1 LALAHNRG
9 ALTTARFVYLD
20 FTAHLAIPN
29 QSILIF
35 PPPMDIIR
43 LLPDNI
49 ANQIAAGEVIQR
61 PASAVKELM
70 ENAIDAG
77 ATQVQ
82 LIVKQA
88 GKSLVQVIDNGCGMS
103 DTDARM
109 CFEKHAT
116 SKISTADD
124 LFNIRTMGFRGEA
137 LASIAAIAQVEMKT
151 RQIGE
156 PLGTLIE
163 IGGMKM
169 AKQEPCQSAEGTSIA
184 MKNLFFNVP
193 ARRNFLKS
201 DTVELKNI
209 LEEFQ
214 RIALAHPRI
223 GFQFFNN
230 DYEMYHLKPGNL
242 KQRVVA
248 MFGDNYAQ
256 KLVPVEEKSYA
267 LHVYG
272 FVGKPEFSKKTRG
285 EQYIY
290 VNNRYIKSPYLN
302 HAVAMAYEQMI
313 PQGSHPFYVL
323 FLDIDPAKI
332 DINVHPAKYEIKFD
346 DEKLVYTFVNLG
358 VKHALGAYSV
368 SPTLDF
374 NQEHHLNS
382 NNTFTEQPRT
392 WLEITQHGVSK
403 DAKKFAPPSN
413 FQPLTERE
421 DNNLKNWEHAYDT
434 ESNRQ
439 LTVDNE
445 QQTTNN
451 KQQTEEV
458 YKESI
463 PPHQIQKRYIV
474 SQIKSGF
481 ILIDQQAAHER
492 IMFERYLKLLEK
504 NKNESQRQLF
514 PQNLELSAMDAH
526 ILSQILPE
534 INNLGFDI
542 QEFGKQ
548 SFVIHGFPADIV
560 QGDEKKMI
568 EELIEQYK
576 MNAQVTKF
584 SKREN
589 LAKSLAYSSS
599 IKAGKTLS
607 VEEMKTLIDEL
618 FACEKA
624 YTAPNGRFTFITLSN
639 DELEKRFENK

>member
-1 LALAHNRG
+1 
-9 ALTTARFVYLD
+9 
-20 FTAHLAIPN
+20 
-29 QSILIF
+29 
-35 PPPMDIIR
+35 MDIIR

-61 PASAVKELM
+61 PASAVKELL
-70 ENAIDAG
+70 ENSVDSG
-77 ATQVQ
+77 ATHIK
-82 LIVKQA
+82 LLVKQA

-116 SKISTADD
+116 SKIRTADD

-137 LASIAAIAQVEMKT
+137 LASIAAIAQVELKT
-151 RQIGE
+151 RQTGE
-156 PLGTLIE
+156 QLGTCIE
-163 IGGMKM
+163 IEGMKVL
-169 AKQEPCQSAEGTSIA
+169 KQEPCQTPEGTSIA

-201 DTVELKNI
+201 DAVELKNI
-209 LEEFQ
+209 IEEFQ
-214 RIALAHPRI
+214 RVALAYPKV
-223 GFQFFNN
+223 GFQLFNN
-230 DYEMYHLKPGNL
+230 DNEVYHLKSGNL
-242 KQRVVA
+242 KQRIIA
-248 MFGDNYAQ
+248 LFGDNYAQ
-256 KLVPVEEKSYA
+256 KIVPVEEKSYA

-285 EQYIY
+285 EQFIF
-290 VNNRYIKSPYLN
+290 VNNRFIKSAYLN
-302 HAVAMAYEQMI
+302 HAVSTAFNEMI
-313 PQGSHPFYVL
+313 PQGSFPFYVL
-323 FLDIDPAKI
+323 FMDIDPSKI
-332 DINVHPAKYEIKFD
+332 DINVHPAKHEIKFE

-368 SPTLDF
+368 SPSLDF

-392 WLEITQHGVSK
+392 WLEITQHATTTR

-413 FQPLTERE
+413 FQPLTKRE
-421 DNNLKNWEHAYDT
+421 EGNVKNWQTLYDT
-434 ESNRQ
+434 VGKADTGNTSDDAKAGTTDTRQMATEQES
-439 LTVDNE
+439 
-445 QQTTNN
+445 
-451 KQQTEEV
+451 
-458 YKESI
+458 YKEAV
-463 PPHQIQKRYIV
+463 PPHQIQRRYIV

-492 IMFERYLKLLEK
+492 IMYERYLRMLEK
-504 NKNESQRQLF
+504 NRNESQRNLF
-514 PQNLELSAMDAH
+514 PQSLDLNAADAQ
-526 ILSQILPE
+526 ILLQILPE
-534 INNLGFDI
+534 INSLGFDI
-542 QEFGKQ
+542 QEFGKN

-560 QGDEKKMI
+560 QENEKKI
-568 EELIEQYK
+568 VEEMIEQYK
-576 MNAQVTKF
+576 MNAQVTKL

-599 IKAGKTLS
+599 IKAGKKLS

-618 FACEKA
+618 FACENA
-624 YTAPNGRFTFITLSN
+624 FTAPNGRFTFITIGN

>member
-1 LALAHNRG
+1 
-9 ALTTARFVYLD
+9 
-20 FTAHLAIPN
+20 
-29 QSILIF
+29 
-35 PPPMDIIR
+35 MDIIR

-61 PASAVKELM
+61 PASAVKELL
-70 ENAIDAG
+70 ENSIDSG
-77 ATQVQ
+77 ATHIK

-103 DTDARM
+103 ETDARM
-109 CFEKHAT
+109 SFEKHAT
-116 SKISTADD
+116 SKIRAAED

-137 LASIAAIAQVEMKT
+137 LASIAAIAQVELKT
-151 RQIGE
+151 KQTGDQ
-156 PLGTLIE
+156 LGTSIE
-163 IGGMKM
+163 IEGMKIL
-169 AKQEPCQSAEGTSIA
+169 KQEPCQTPEGTSIA

-209 LEEFQ
+209 IEEFQ
-214 RIALAHPRI
+214 RIALAHSKI
-223 GFQFFNN
+223 GFQLFNN
-230 DYEMYHLKPGNL
+230 DYEMYHLKAGNL
-242 KQRVVA
+242 KQRIVA
-248 MFGDNYAQ
+248 MFGENYAG
-256 KLVPVEEKSYA
+256 KIVPVEEKSYA

-272 FVGKPEFSKKTRG
+272 YTGKPEFSKKTRG
-285 EQYIY
+285 EQFIF
-290 VNNRYIKSPYLN
+290 VNNRFIKSPYLN
-302 HAVAMAYEQMI
+302 HAVSMAFEQML
-313 PQGSHPFYVL
+313 PQGSFPFYVL

-332 DINVHPAKYEIKFD
+332 DINVHPAKHEIKFE

-358 VKHALGAYSV
+358 VKHTLGAYSV

-374 NQEHHLNS
+374 NQEHHLN
-382 NNTFTEQPRT
+382 NNDTFTQQPRT
-392 WLEITQHGVSK
+392 WLEITQHATTTK
-403 DAKKFAPPSN
+403 DAKKFAPPTN
-413 FQPLTERE
+413 FQPLTTRE
-421 DNNLKNWEHAYDT
+421 ENNLKNWEHAFDT
-434 ESNRQ
+434 NTKSEVRSPKSEEN
-439 LTVDNE
+439 TSGSFSSDNDA
-445 QQTTNN
+445 
-451 KQQTEEV
+451 
-458 YKESI
+458 YKEAV
-463 PPHQIQKRYIV
+463 PPHQIQRRYIV

-492 IMFERYLKLLEK
+492 IMFERYLKLLDR

-514 PQNLELSAMDAH
+514 PQNLDLNAMDAQVLH
-526 ILSQILPE
+526 QLLPE

-542 QEFGKQ
+542 QEFGKN
-548 SFVIHGFPADIV
+548 SFVIHGFPADLL

-576 MNAQVTKF
+576 MNLQITKL

-599 IKAGKTLS
+599 IKAGKKLS

-618 FACEKA
+618 FACENA
-624 YTAPNGRFTFITLSN
+624 FNAPNGKFTFITLAN

>member
-1 LALAHNRG
+1 
-9 ALTTARFVYLD
+9 
-20 FTAHLAIPN
+20 
-29 QSILIF
+29 
-35 PPPMDIIR
+35 MDIIR

-61 PASAVKELM
+61 PASAVKELL
-70 ENAIDAG
+70 ENSIDSG
-77 ATQVQ
+77 ATHIK

-103 DTDARM
+103 ETDARM
-109 CFEKHAT
+109 SFEKHAT
-116 SKISTADD
+116 SKIRAAED

-137 LASIAAIAQVEMKT
+137 LASIAAIAQVELKT
-151 RQIGE
+151 KQTGE
-156 PLGTLIE
+156 QLGTSIE
-163 IGGMKM
+163 IEGMKIL
-169 AKQEPCQSAEGTSIA
+169 KQEPCQTPEGTSIA

-209 LEEFQ
+209 IEEFQ
-214 RIALAHPRI
+214 RIALAHPKI
-223 GFQFFNN
+223 GFQLFNN
-230 DYEMYHLKPGNL
+230 DYEMYHLKAGNL
-242 KQRVVA
+242 KQRIVA
-248 MFGDNYAQ
+248 MFGENYAG
-256 KLVPVEEKSYA
+256 KIVPVEEKSYA

-272 FVGKPEFSKKTRG
+272 FTGKPEFSKKTRG
-285 EQYIY
+285 EQFIF
-290 VNNRYIKSPYLN
+290 VNNRFIKSPYLN
-302 HAVAMAYEQMI
+302 HAVSMAFEQML
-313 PQGSHPFYVL
+313 PQGSFPFYVL

-332 DINVHPAKYEIKFD
+332 DINVHPAKHEIKFE

-374 NQEHHLNS
+374 NQEHHLN
-382 NNTFTEQPRT
+382 NNDTFTQQPRT
-392 WLEITQHGVSK
+392 WLEITQHATTTK

-413 FQPLTERE
+413 FQPLTTRE
-421 DNNLKNWEHAYDT
+421 ENNLKNWEHAFDTVSSGSKQPQLTAESQNT
-434 ESNRQ
+434 ESR
-439 LTVDNE
+439 
-445 QQTTNN
+445 
-451 KQQTEEV
+451 KQEEHDA
-458 YKESI
+458 YKEAV
-463 PPHQIQKRYIV
+463 PPHQIQRRYIV

-492 IMFERYLKLLEK
+492 IMFERYLKLLDR

-514 PQNLELSAMDAH
+514 PQNLDLNAMDAQ
-526 ILSQILPE
+526 ILHQLLPE

-542 QEFGKQ
+542 QEFGKN
-548 SFVIHGFPADIV
+548 SFVIHGFPADLL

-576 MNAQVTKF
+576 MNLQITKL

-599 IKAGKTLS
+599 IKAGKKLS

-618 FACEKA
+618 FACENA
-624 YTAPNGRFTFITLSN
+624 FNAPNGKFTFITLSN

>member
-1 LALAHNRG
+1 
-9 ALTTARFVYLD
+9 
-20 FTAHLAIPN
+20 
-29 QSILIF
+29 
-35 PPPMDIIR
+35 MDIIR

-61 PASAVKELM
+61 PASAVKELL
-70 ENAIDAG
+70 ENSIDSG
-77 ATQVQ
+77 ATHIK

-103 DTDARM
+103 ETDARM
-109 CFEKHAT
+109 SFEKHAT
-116 SKISTADD
+116 SKIRAAED

-137 LASIAAIAQVEMKT
+137 LASIAAIAQVELKT
-151 RQIGE
+151 KQTGE
-156 PLGTLIE
+156 QLGTSIE
-163 IGGMKM
+163 IEGMKIL
-169 AKQEPCQSAEGTSIA
+169 KQEPCQTPEGTSIA

-209 LEEFQ
+209 IEEFQ
-214 RIALAHPRI
+214 RIALAHPKI
-223 GFQFFNN
+223 GFQLFNN
-230 DYEMYHLKPGNL
+230 DYEMYHLKAGNL
-242 KQRVVA
+242 KQRIVA
-248 MFGDNYAQ
+248 MFGENYAG
-256 KLVPVEEKSYA
+256 KIVPVEEKSYA

-272 FVGKPEFSKKTRG
+272 FTGKPEFSKKTRG
-285 EQYIY
+285 EQFIF
-290 VNNRYIKSPYLN
+290 VNNRFIKSPYLN
-302 HAVAMAYEQMI
+302 HAVSMAFEQML
-313 PQGSHPFYVL
+313 PQGSFPFYVL

-332 DINVHPAKYEIKFD
+332 DINVHPAKHEIKFE

-374 NQEHHLNS
+374 NQEHHLN
-382 NNTFTEQPRT
+382 NNDTFTQQPRT
-392 WLEITQHGVSK
+392 WLEITQHATTTK

-413 FQPLTERE
+413 FQPLTTRE
-421 DNNLKNWEHAYDT
+421 ENNLKNWEHAFDT
-434 ESNRQ
+434 IGKPEDGSEKTGVKTGLGSASDFGLR
-439 LTVDNE
+439 TSDSDA
-445 QQTTNN
+445 
-451 KQQTEEV
+451 
-458 YKESI
+458 YKEAV
-463 PPHQIQKRYIV
+463 PPHQIQRRYIV

-492 IMFERYLKLLEK
+492 IMFERYLKLLDR

-514 PQNLELSAMDAH
+514 PQNLDLNAMDAQVLH
-526 ILSQILPE
+526 QLLPE

-542 QEFGKQ
+542 QEFGKN
-548 SFVIHGFPADIV
+548 SFVIHGFPADLL

-576 MNAQVTKF
+576 MNLQITKL

-599 IKAGKTLS
+599 IKAGKKLS

-618 FACEKA
+618 FACENA
-624 YTAPNGRFTFITLSN
+624 FNSPNGKFTFITLAN

>member
-1 LALAHNRG
+1 
-9 ALTTARFVYLD
+9 
-20 FTAHLAIPN
+20 
-29 QSILIF
+29 
-35 PPPMDIIR
+35 MDIIR

-61 PASAVKELM
+61 PASAVKELL
-70 ENAIDAG
+70 ENSIDAG
-77 ATQVQ
+77 ATNIK

-116 SKISTADD
+116 SKIRTADD

-137 LASIAAIAQVEMKT
+137 LASIAAIAQVELKS
-151 RQIGE
+151 RQTGE
-156 PLGTLIE
+156 QLGTCIE
-163 IGGMKM
+163 IEGMKVL
-169 AKQEPCQSAEGTSIA
+169 KQEPCQTPEGTSIA

-201 DTVELKNI
+201 DAVELKNI
-209 LEEFQ
+209 IEEFQ
-214 RIALAHPRI
+214 RIALAHPKI
-223 GFQFFNN
+223 GFQLFNN
-230 DYEMYHLKPGNL
+230 DNEVYHLKSGNL
-242 KQRVVA
+242 KQRIIA
-248 MFGDNYAQ
+248 LFGDNYAQ
-256 KLVPVEEKSYA
+256 KIVPVEEKSYA

-285 EQYIY
+285 EQFIF
-290 VNNRYIKSPYLN
+290 VNNRFIKSAYLN
-302 HAVAMAYEQMI
+302 HAVSAAFNEMI
-313 PQGSHPFYVL
+313 PQGSFPFYVL
-323 FLDIDPAKI
+323 FMDIDPSKI
-332 DINVHPAKYEIKFD
+332 DINVHPAKHEIKFE

-368 SPTLDF
+368 SPSLDF

-392 WLEITQHGVSK
+392 WLEITQHATTTR

-413 FQPLTERE
+413 FQPLTKRE
-421 DNNLKNWEHAYDT
+421 EGNLQNWQTLYDT
-434 ESNRQ
+434 VGKADTGNSKEDVDSTMPDTRQ
-439 LTVDNE
+439 MATE
-445 QQTTNN
+445 Q
-451 KQQTEEV
+451 EG
-458 YKESI
+458 YKEAV
-463 PPHQIQKRYIV
+463 PPHQIQRRYIV

-492 IMFERYLKLLEK
+492 IMYERYLRMLEK
-504 NKNESQRQLF
+504 NRNESQRQLF
-514 PQNLELSAMDAH
+514 PQSLDLNAADAQ
-526 ILSQILPE
+526 ILLQILPE
-534 INNLGFDI
+534 INSLGFDI
-542 QEFGKQ
+542 QEFGKN
-548 SFVIHGFPADIV
+548 SFVIHGFPADII
-560 QGDEKKMI
+560 QENEKKMV
-568 EELIEQYK
+568 EEMIEQYK
-576 MNAQVTKF
+576 MNAQVTKL

-599 IKAGKTLS
+599 IKAGKKLS

-618 FACEKA
+618 FACENA
-624 YTAPNGRFTFITLSN
+624 FTAPNGRFTFITIGN

>member
-1 LALAHNRG
+1 
-9 ALTTARFVYLD
+9 
-20 FTAHLAIPN
+20 
-29 QSILIF
+29 
-35 PPPMDIIR
+35 MDIIR

-61 PASAVKELM
+61 PASAVKELL
-70 ENAIDAG
+70 ENSIDSG
-77 ATQVQ
+77 ATQIK

-116 SKISTADD
+116 SKIRAAED

-137 LASIAAIAQVEMKT
+137 LASIAAIAQVEMKS
-151 RQIGE
+151 RQTGE
-156 PLGTLIE
+156 QLGTCIE
-163 IGGMKM
+163 IEGMKVL
-169 AKQEPCQSAEGTSIA
+169 KQEPCQTPEGTSIA

-201 DTVELKNI
+201 DSVELKNI
-209 LEEFQ
+209 IEEFQ
-214 RIALAHPRI
+214 RVALAHPKI

-230 DYEMYHLKPGNL
+230 DNEVYHLKAGNQ
-242 KQRVVA
+242 KQRIVA
-248 MFGDNYAQ
+248 MFGDNYAG
-256 KLVPVEEKSYA
+256 KIVPVEEKSYA

-285 EQYIY
+285 EQYIF
-290 VNNRYIKSPYLN
+290 VNNRFIKSPYLN
-302 HAVAMAYEQMI
+302 HAVSMAFEQMM
-313 PQGSHPFYVL
+313 PQGSFPFYVL

-332 DINVHPAKYEIKFD
+332 DINVHPAKYEIKFE

-368 SPTLDF
+368 SPSIDF

-382 NNTFTEQPRT
+382 GDAFTQQPRT
-392 WLEITQHGVSK
+392 WLEITQQATSVK
-403 DAKKFAPPSN
+403 DAKKFAPPTN
-413 FQPLTERE
+413 FQSLSQRE
-421 DNNLKNWEHAYDT
+421 DNNLKNWERAFDKVGKPEVRMRQAELNT
-434 ESNRQ
+434 DLPLSSDFGDKTTDLES
-439 LTVDNE
+439 
-445 QQTTNN
+445 
-451 KQQTEEV
+451 
-458 YKESI
+458 YKEAV
-463 PPHQIQKRYIV
+463 PPHQIQRRYIV

-492 IMFERYLKLLEK
+492 IMFERYLRMLEK
-504 NKNESQRQLF
+504 NRNESQRQLF
-514 PQNLELSAMDAH
+514 PQSLELSPMDTQ
-526 ILSQILPE
+526 ILLEILPE
-534 INNLGFDI
+534 VNGLGFDI
-542 QEFGKQ
+542 QEFGKN
-548 SFVIHGFPADIV
+548 SFVIHGFPADLA
-560 QGDEKKMI
+560 QENEKKIVEEMI
-568 EELIEQYK
+568 EQFK
-576 MNAQVTKF
+576 MNAQVTKL

-599 IKAGKTLS
+599 IKAGKKLS

-618 FACEKA
+618 FACENA
-624 YTAPNGRFTFITLSN
+624 FTAPNGRFTFITIAN

>member
-1 LALAHNRG
+1 
-9 ALTTARFVYLD
+9 
-20 FTAHLAIPN
+20 
-29 QSILIF
+29 
-35 PPPMDIIR
+35 MDIIR

-61 PASAVKELM
+61 PASAVKELL
-70 ENAIDAG
+70 ENSIDSG
-77 ATQVQ
+77 ATQIK

-116 SKISTADD
+116 SKIRAAED

-137 LASIAAIAQVEMKT
+137 LASIAAIAQVEMKS
-151 RQIGE
+151 RQTGE
-156 PLGTLIE
+156 QLGTCIE
-163 IGGMKM
+163 IEGMKVL
-169 AKQEPCQSAEGTSIA
+169 KQEPCQTPEGTSIA

-201 DTVELKNI
+201 DSVELKNI
-209 LEEFQ
+209 IEEFQ
-214 RIALAHPRI
+214 RVALAHPKI

-230 DYEMYHLKPGNL
+230 DNEVYHLKAGNQ
-242 KQRVVA
+242 KQRIVA
-248 MFGDNYAQ
+248 MFGDNYAG
-256 KLVPVEEKSYA
+256 KIVPVEEKSYA

-285 EQYIY
+285 EQYIF
-290 VNNRYIKSPYLN
+290 VNNRFIKSPYLN
-302 HAVAMAYEQMI
+302 HAVSMAFEQMMS
-313 PQGSHPFYVL
+313 QGSFPFYVL

-332 DINVHPAKYEIKFD
+332 DINVHPAKYEIKFE

-368 SPTLDF
+368 SPSIDF

-382 NNTFTEQPRT
+382 GDAFTQQPRT
-392 WLEITQHGVSK
+392 WLEITQQATSVK
-403 DAKKFAPPSN
+403 DAKKFAPPTN
-413 FQPLTERE
+413 FQSLNQRE
-421 DNNLKNWEHAYDT
+421 DNNLKNWERAFDT
-434 ESNRQ
+434 VGKPEVRMRQAELNTDLPLSSDFGDKTTDLES
-439 LTVDNE
+439 
-445 QQTTNN
+445 
-451 KQQTEEV
+451 
-458 YKESI
+458 YKEAV
-463 PPHQIQKRYIV
+463 PPHQIQRRYIV

-492 IMFERYLKLLEK
+492 IMFERYLRMLEK
-504 NKNESQRQLF
+504 NRNESQRQLF
-514 PQNLELSAMDAH
+514 PQSLELSPMDTQ
-526 ILSQILPE
+526 ILLEILPE
-534 INNLGFDI
+534 VNGLGFDI
-542 QEFGKQ
+542 QEFGKN
-548 SFVIHGFPADIV
+548 SFVIHGFPADLA
-560 QGDEKKMI
+560 QENEKKIVEEMI
-568 EELIEQYK
+568 EQFK
-576 MNAQVTKF
+576 MNAQVTKL

-599 IKAGKTLS
+599 IKAGKKLS

-618 FACEKA
+618 FACENA
-624 YTAPNGRFTFITLSN
+624 FTAPNGRFTFITIAN

>member
-1 LALAHNRG
+1 
-9 ALTTARFVYLD
+9 
-20 FTAHLAIPN
+20 
-29 QSILIF
+29 
-35 PPPMDIIR
+35 MDIIR

-61 PASAVKELM
+61 PSSAVKELL
-70 ENAIDAG
+70 ENSIDSG
-77 ATQVQ
+77 ATHIK

-116 SKISTADD
+116 SKIRAAED
-124 LFNIRTMGFRGEA
+124 LYNIRTMGFRGEA

-151 RQIGE
+151 KQVGE
-156 PLGTLIE
+156 QLGTLIE
-163 IGGMKM
+163 IEGMKVL
-169 AKQEPCQSAEGTSIA
+169 KQEPCQTPEGTSIA

-214 RIALAHPRI
+214 RVALAHPKI
-223 GFQFFNN
+223 GFQLFNN
-230 DYEMYHLKPGNL
+230 DYEMYHLKSGNL
-242 KQRVVA
+242 KQRIVA
-248 MFGDNYAQ
+248 LFGDNYAE
-256 KLVPVEEKSYA
+256 KIVPVEEKSYA

-285 EQYIY
+285 EQFVF
-290 VNNRYIKSPYLN
+290 VNNRFIKSPYLN
-302 HAVAMAYEQMI
+302 HAVSMAFEQML
-313 PQGSHPFYVL
+313 PQGNHPFYVL

-332 DINVHPAKYEIKFD
+332 DINVHPAKYEIKFE

-374 NQEHHLNS
+374 NQEHHLNI
-382 NNTFTEQPRT
+382 NDTFTQQPRT
-392 WLEITQHGVSK
+392 WLEITQHATAIK

-413 FQPLTERE
+413 FQPLTKRE
-421 DNNLKNWEHAYDT
+421 ENNLKNWEGAFG
-434 ESNRQ
+434 EVSSS
-439 LTVDNE
+439 
-445 QQTTNN
+445 
-451 KQQTEEV
+451 KQQQIETGNQKSEIRNSEER
-458 YKESI
+458 ESYREAV
-463 PPHQIQKRYIV
+463 PPHQIHLRYIV

-492 IMFERYLKLLEK
+492 IMFERFLKLLDR

-514 PQNLELSAMDAH
+514 PQNLELNAMDTQ
-526 ILSQILPE
+526 ILLQILPE

-542 QEFGKQ
+542 QEFGKN
-548 SFVIHGFPADIV
+548 SFVIHGFPADIL
-560 QGDEKKMI
+560 QGDERKMI
-568 EELIEQYK
+568 EELIEQFK
-576 MNAQVTKF
+576 MNAQVTKL

-589 LAKSLAYSSS
+589 LAKSLATSAS
-599 IKAGKTLS
+599 IKAGKKLS

-618 FACEKA
+618 FACENA
-624 YTAPNGRFTFITLSN
+624 FTAPNGRFTFVTLSN
-639 DELEKRFENK
+639 DELEKRFENR

>member
-1 LALAHNRG
+1 
-9 ALTTARFVYLD
+9 
-20 FTAHLAIPN
+20 
-29 QSILIF
+29 
-35 PPPMDIIR
+35 MDIIR

-61 PASAVKELM
+61 PASAVKELL
-70 ENAIDAG
+70 ENSVDSG
-77 ATQVQ
+77 ATHIK
-82 LIVKQA
+82 LLVKQA

-116 SKISTADD
+116 SKIRTADD

-137 LASIAAIAQVEMKT
+137 LASIAAIAQVELKT
-151 RQIGE
+151 RQTGE
-156 PLGTLIE
+156 QLGTCIE
-163 IGGMKM
+163 IEGMKVL
-169 AKQEPCQSAEGTSIA
+169 KQEPCQTPEGTSIA

-201 DTVELKNI
+201 DAVELKNI
-209 LEEFQ
+209 IEEFQ
-214 RIALAHPRI
+214 RVALAYPKV
-223 GFQFFNN
+223 GFQLFNN
-230 DYEMYHLKPGNL
+230 DNEVYHLKSGNL
-242 KQRVVA
+242 KQRIIA
-248 MFGDNYAQ
+248 LFGDNYAQ
-256 KLVPVEEKSYA
+256 KIVPVEEKSYA

-285 EQYIY
+285 EQFIF
-290 VNNRYIKSPYLN
+290 VNNRFIKSAYLN
-302 HAVAMAYEQMI
+302 HAVSTAFNEMI
-313 PQGSHPFYVL
+313 PPGSFPFYVL
-323 FLDIDPAKI
+323 FMDIDPSKI
-332 DINVHPAKYEIKFD
+332 DINVHPAKHEIKFE

-368 SPTLDF
+368 SPSLDF

-392 WLEITQHGVSK
+392 WLEITQHATTTR

-413 FQPLTERE
+413 FQPLTKRE
-421 DNNLKNWEHAYDT
+421 EGNVKNWQTLYDT
-434 ESNRQ
+434 VGKADTGNTSDDAKAGTTDTRQMATEQES
-439 LTVDNE
+439 
-445 QQTTNN
+445 
-451 KQQTEEV
+451 
-458 YKESI
+458 YKEAV
-463 PPHQIQKRYIV
+463 PPHQIQRRYIV

-492 IMFERYLKLLEK
+492 IMYERYLRMLEK
-504 NKNESQRQLF
+504 NRNESQRNLF
-514 PQNLELSAMDAH
+514 PQSLDLNAADAQ
-526 ILSQILPE
+526 ILLQILPE
-534 INNLGFDI
+534 INSLGFDI
-542 QEFGKQ
+542 QEFGKN

-560 QGDEKKMI
+560 QENEKKI
-568 EELIEQYK
+568 VEEMIEQYK
-576 MNAQVTKF
+576 MNVQVTKL

-599 IKAGKTLS
+599 IKAGKKLS

-618 FACEKA
+618 FACENA
-624 YTAPNGRFTFITLSN
+624 FSAPNGRFTFITIGN

>member
-1 LALAHNRG
+1 
-9 ALTTARFVYLD
+9 
-20 FTAHLAIPN
+20 
-29 QSILIF
+29 
-35 PPPMDIIR
+35 MDIIR

-61 PASAVKELM
+61 PSSAVKELL
-70 ENAIDAG
+70 ENAIDSG
-77 ATQVQ
+77 ATQIK

-116 SKISTADD
+116 SKIRAAED

-137 LASIAAIAQVEMKT
+137 LASIAAIAQVELKT
-151 RQIGE
+151 KQAGE
-156 PLGTLIE
+156 QLGTCIE
-163 IGGMKM
+163 IEGMKVL
-169 AKQEPCQSAEGTSIA
+169 KQEPCQTPDGTSIA

-201 DTVELKNI
+201 DSVELKNI
-209 LEEFQ
+209 IEEFQ
-214 RIALAHPRI
+214 RVALAHPKI

-230 DYEMYHLKPGNL
+230 EHEVYHLKAGNQ
-242 KQRVVA
+242 KQRIVA
-248 MFGDNYAQ
+248 MFGENYAG
-256 KLVPVEEKSYA
+256 KIVPVEEKSYA

-290 VNNRYIKSPYLN
+290 VNNRFIKSPYLN
-302 HAVAMAYEQMI
+302 HAVSMAFEQMI
-313 PQGSHPFYVL
+313 PQGSFPFYVL
-323 FLDIDPAKI
+323 FLDIDPTKI
-332 DINVHPAKYEIKFD
+332 DINVHPAKYEIKFE

-368 SPTLDF
+368 SPTIDF

-382 NNTFTEQPRT
+382 GNAFTEQPRT
-392 WLEITQHGVSK
+392 WLEITQQATSVK
-403 DAKKFAPPSN
+403 DAKKFAPPTN
-413 FQPLTERE
+413 FQSLTQRE
-421 DNNLKNWEHAYDT
+421 NNNLKNWEHAYDT
-434 ESNRQ
+434 VGKPEVENRNAEVNSGIAANSDFGDRTELES
-439 LTVDNE
+439 
-445 QQTTNN
+445 
-451 KQQTEEV
+451 
-458 YKESI
+458 YKEAV
-463 PPHQIQKRYIV
+463 PPHQIQRRYIV

-492 IMFERYLKLLEK
+492 IMYERYIKMLEK
-504 NKNESQRQLF
+504 NTNKSQRQLF
-514 PQNLELSAMDAH
+514 PQSLELNPMDTQ
-526 ILSQILPE
+526 ILLQILPE
-534 INNLGFDI
+534 INGLGFDI
-542 QEFGKQ
+542 QEFGKN

-560 QGDEKKMI
+560 QENEKKTI

-576 MNAQVTKF
+576 MNAQVTKL

-589 LAKSLAYSSS
+589 LAKSLAHSSS
-599 IKAGKTLS
+599 IKAGKKLS
-607 VEEMKTLIDEL
+607 VEEMKSLIDEL
-618 FACEKA
+618 FACENA
-624 YTAPNGRFTFITLSN
+624 FTAPNGRFTFITIGN